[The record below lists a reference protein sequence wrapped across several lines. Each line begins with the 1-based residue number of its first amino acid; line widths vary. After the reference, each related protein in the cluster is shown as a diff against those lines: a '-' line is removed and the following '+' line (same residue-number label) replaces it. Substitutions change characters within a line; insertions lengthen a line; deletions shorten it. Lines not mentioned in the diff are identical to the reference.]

1 MCGQPLRPACS
12 TSLRG
17 RGPAH
22 SHSPP
27 PLPLTSSCHFGAWT
41 ASEWTCPPFRRL
53 CPGRW
58 GLRHP
63 EVSRGRL
70 LHSDT
75 FVLLPPLSRQHPPP
89 PSLLALT
96 RYPLLPPLPLGG
108 LWPPRCPS
116 RQRAEDGW
124 GPLPAATR
132 SPACHP
138 APSPAH
144 APRRAVPRTIL
155 PSVPS
160 PLPLPSA
167 PRPSVW
173 GVRRDL
179 PARSPPSHLL
189 PHPLPSLFPSS
200 LRSFPLTHPLP
211 LPLPPSL
218 SPTSLFQRRTGSSGQ
233 FPHCSASGAETA
245 PPR

>member
-1 MCGQPLRPACS
+1 MLDLSRRKGPCPLSQPTPSPLDLKLPLRSLDRLRVDLP
-12 TSLRG
+12 SLRETLSRTLG
-17 RGPAH
+17 TAAPRGQQGP
-22 SHSPP
+22 
-27 PLPLTSSCHFGAWT
+27 T
-41 ASEWTCPPFRRL
+41 PPFGHL
-53 CPGRW
+53 CSAPA
-58 GLRHP
+58 
-63 EVSRGRL
+63 
-70 LHSDT
+70 
-75 FVLLPPLSRQHPPP
+75 FVPATPPP

-96 RYPLLPPLPLGG
+96 RRPPLPPLPLGG

-124 GPLPAATR
+124 GPLPAAAG

-144 APRRAVPRTIL
+144 APRRAVPSL
-155 PSVPS
+155 EQSS
-160 PLPLPSA
+160 PLSPPHFLS
-167 PRPSVW
+167 PRRPGPQSGES
-173 GVRRDL
+173 GVIS
-179 PARSPPSHLL
+179 PRSPPSHLL
-189 PHPLPSLFPSS
+189 PRPLPSLFPSS